1 MENEGAQS
9 MLRVNKMAWVHLRQ
23 LHFGHPAKVLDV
35 FLKFRSELRGVNL
48 GIKINDFEWVKLEI
62 LTK

>member
-9 MLRVNKMAWVHLRQ
+9 MLGVNKMAWVYFRELHL
-23 LHFGHPAKVLDV
+23 GHPAKVLDIL
-35 FLKFRSELRGVNL
+35 LKFRSKLRWVNL
-48 GIKINDFEWVKLEI
+48 RIKINDFEWVKLEI

>member
-9 MLRVNKMAWVHLRQ
+9 MFRVNKMARVYFRELHL
-23 LHFGHPAKVLDV
+23 GHSAKVLDAL
-35 FLKFRSELRGVNL
+35 LKFRSKLRGVNL
-48 GIKINDFEWVKLEI
+48 RIKINDFEWVILEI